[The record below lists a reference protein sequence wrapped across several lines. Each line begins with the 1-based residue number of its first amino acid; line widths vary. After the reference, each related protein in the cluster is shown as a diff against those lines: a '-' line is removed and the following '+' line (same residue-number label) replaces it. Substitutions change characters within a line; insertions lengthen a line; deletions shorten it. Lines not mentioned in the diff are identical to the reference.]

1 MKKLFAILLAVLL
14 VVSCMAVLAA
24 CNNEPDLVV
33 YGSTE
38 EEHLRAT
45 VEAFEKKTGYKVD
58 YQRLSAGEV
67 QTKIAEEVKAGG
79 KPSADVFFGGTN
91 DIYNEMAAAGLMY
104 AYKNDDLQKR
114 YVDDSFYDKDGY
126 WYGIYKNVLGIAFN
140 SDELQKRNLEAPKGW
155 IDLLDAKYAGL
166 VTACNPNTAGTGKQF
181 INVLSQLCKDASF
194 QQKVAAATGETVT
207 DRETAFKA
215 YFKKLDN
222 NVKEYTKGG
231 GAPANYLGS
240 GNAVIIVSYMQN
252 VVEQYTRYGIKTA
265 QVVKIAEGTG
275 YEICSCGI
283 FKDAKN
289 IDVAKEFLE
298 YCTTVEFV
306 SLFKDAGCFA
316 TPVVKDSQGNP
327 YEVEE
332 AKALGVTEIPL
343 IAYDTEDAK
352 TNTAKYVGWFTEAVG
367 TTGSNDKL
375 KDK

>member
-1 MKKLFAILLAVLL
+1 MKKTFAVLLAILMVVSCLAVLI
-14 VVSCMAVLAA
+14 A
-24 CNNEPDLVV
+24 CNKEPDLVV

-67 QTKIAEEVKAGG
+67 QTKISEEVKAGG
-79 KPSADVFFGGTN
+79 KPSADIFFGGTN

-104 AYKNDDLQKR
+104 AYKDESLQSR
-114 YVDDSFYDKDGY
+114 FVDESFYDKDGY

-140 SDELQKRNLEAPKGW
+140 SSELQKRSLEAPKGW

-181 INVLSQLCKDASF
+181 INVLSQLCKDSDF

-207 DRETAFKA
+207 DRESAFKA

-265 QVVKIAEGTG
+265 QVVKIEEGTG

-283 FKDAKN
+283 LKDAAHL
-289 IDVAKEFLE
+289 DVAKEFIQ
-298 YCTTVEFV
+298 YCTTIEFV
-306 SLFKDAGCFA
+306 SLFKDAGCYA
-316 TPVVKDSQGNP
+316 TPVVKDSEGKP

-332 AKALGVTEIPL
+332 AKALGVTDIPL
-343 IAYDTEDAK
+343 IVYDTEDAK
-352 TNTAKYVGWFTEAVG
+352 NNTSKYVGWFTDAVG
-367 TTGSNDKL
+367 TSGDNDKL
-375 KDK
+375 KNQ